1 MKPKREVVDGAVSL
15 AAEAGWSLGRHFD
28 DNDAGAMAV
37 VGVHVRRGDKVVEAA
52 PPSWKDYAKG
62 AEACALQIAAA
73 AEGNG
78 APLMPS
84 VRVYVSS
91 DSAASGGEAMWQA
104 EQGWQVQYTT
114 LGGQPHNI
122 SLQSTDTGHV
132 TVSTPP
138 AAAQLRRILGA
149 CPRRPDPSRSSDTAR
164 CVHQTAVHG
173 KRSVAA
179 VLAKSRDRGQP
190 QLLPRLLER
199 ASKERCPGDFDGLVV
214 GDPAYPSSE

>member
-122 SLQSTDTGHV
+122 SLRVAVANEKGLTDGVAESGMLRTHQVASVSQYARQAMRAALVLSESDCLV
-132 TVSTPP
+132 TTF
-138 AAAQLRRILGA
+138 
-149 CPRRPDPSRSSDTAR
+149 SSNM
-164 CVHQTAVHG
+164 G
-173 KRSVAA
+173 
-179 VLAKSRDRGQP
+179 
-190 QLLPRLLER
+190 
-199 ASKERCPGDFDGLVV
+199 
-214 GDPAYPSSE
+214 